1 MIHKAAAIFFCIV
14 MAGLA
19 ACTPSSA
26 TTLPA
31 TETMPPSATPLPT
44 ATLTPVPSPT
54 SSPVPTPTVRPLVPD
69 FSHIIMIVFEN
80 HEFDSVVGNQTMP
93 VYNQYI
99 KGNTLLT
106 QYYAITHPSL
116 PNYLALFG
124 GDTFGI
130 TSDCEN
136 CFVNANNLAD
146 QIEASGRTW
155 RAYFQDMPHPCSVMD
170 TAIYVQKHNPFM
182 YFDSIRLDANRCNRS
197 VVPFPQL
204 ETDLAAGNLPDFVYI
219 MPNSCVSTDDI
230 YSNPDCN
237 LSLADGW
244 LGGVMGMLM
253 DYLNPRAASEPYLII
268 LTWDEGQGSHSCCG
282 LPAQAGGRVP
292 TVLISPQVKSGF
304 RDNTPY
310 THYSLLKTIETAWGL
325 SYLGHAADEN
335 NVLITAPW
343 K

>member
-1 MIHKAAAIFFCIV
+1 MIRRVTIIFFCLLL
-14 MAGLA
+14 AGLT
-19 ACTPSSA
+19 ACA
-26 TTLPA
+26 TLPETAVPA
-31 TETMPPSATPLPT
+31 TETITPSATPLPS
-44 ATLTPVPSPT
+44 ATSTPLPSPT
-54 SSPVPTPTVRPLVPD
+54 STPLPTPTVRPLVPD
-69 FSHIIMIVFEN
+69 FKHIIMIVFEN

-93 VYNQYI
+93 EYNQYL
-99 KGNTLLT
+99 KANTLLT
-106 QYYAITHPSL
+106 QYYAIMHPSL

-136 CFVNANNLAD
+136 CFVSADNLTD

-155 RAYFQDMPHPCSVMD
+155 RGYFQDMPHPCFVMD

-182 YFDSIRLDANRCNRS
+182 YFDSIRLDAARCNRS

-204 ETDLAAGNLPDFVYI
+204 EKDLAAGSLPDFVYI

-244 LGGVMGMLM
+244 LGGVMGMLL
-253 DYLNPRAASEPYLII
+253 DYLKPRATTEPYLII

-282 LPAQAGGRVP
+282 LPTQAGGRVP
-292 TVLISPQVKSGF
+292 TVLISPLAKSGF

-310 THYSLLKTIETAWGL
+310 THYSLLRTIETAWGMPF
-325 SYLGHAADEN
+325 LGHAADAD